1 MYMYI
6 QVCGKLVKR
15 KLTRQ
20 EQSSL
25 QNFIRYLIYSVKNI
39 YMYVE
44 GMRNLTIFLSNICV
58 CVCRGVC
65 CDRRN
70 GSREVWERLID
81 SSAGQLA
88 LTEVRR

>member
-1 MYMYI
+1 MYI

-25 QNFIRYLIYSVKNI
+25 QNFIRYILIFCKLCRRYVKFDHFSLKRVSVC
-39 YMYVE
+39 V
-44 GMRNLTIFLSNICV
+44 CV
-58 CVCRGVC
+58 CVCRSVC

-88 LTEVRR
+88 LTEVRK